1 MYDRAGIGDSRFT
14 NPKTRTLDE
23 LVGELHELSRANDWG
38 DAILVPHSF
47 GGFIARAYAQKY
59 PSEVLGIL
67 FLDVSQEDYVPRLK
81 AEMSSKDWSIMEA
94 LLAWNIRSFHEDYLQ
109 AQEAVRGDHLKPD
122 LPITVLTRGV
132 PYTNVRAAGIS
143 YDGMDLYEYEH
154 RALQAKIAALSNN
167 SEHRI
172 ARYATH
178 LFNDTDPWIVIGE
191 IKRLIKRLPK
201 Q

>member
-1 MYDRAGIGDSRFT
+1 
-14 NPKTRTLDE
+14 
-23 LVGELHELSRANDWG
+23 
-38 DAILVPHSF
+38 
-47 GGFIARAYAQKY
+47 
-59 PSEVLGIL
+59 
-67 FLDVSQEDYVPRLK
+67 
-81 AEMSSKDWSIMEA
+81 
-94 LLAWNIRSFHEDYLQ
+94 
-109 AQEAVRGDHLKPD
+109 
-122 LPITVLTRGV
+122 
-132 PYTNVRAAGIS
+132 
-143 YDGMDLYEYEH
+143 MDLYEYEH